1 MVDCFS
7 LVQCLQ
13 LPPRHR
19 LIVMD
24 SRELCLVNVAVYLL
38 LTMEWCITLALKP
51 IMADPG
57 VPWILFMEET
67 GKIAVSFDEM
77 VPYLS

>member
-1 MVDCFS
+1 M
-7 LVQCLQ
+7 
-13 LPPRHR
+13 
-19 LIVMD
+19 
-24 SRELCLVNVAVYLL
+24 AV
-38 LTMEWCITLALKP
+38 
-51 IMADPG
+51 PG